1 MIDLVSQ
8 KTISSLSVKNV
19 QDILFTSWT
28 DDNTISDT
36 VSESLVRFLV
46 TLIFQ
51 GGLQMILFYSW
62 FPSVYNILNL
72 NLFAYYFHI

>member
-36 VSESLVRFLV
+36 VSESLVCFLV

-51 GGLQMILFYSW
+51 GGLQMIPFYSW
-62 FPSVYNILNL
+62 FLSVYNILNL
-72 NLFAYYFHI
+72 NLFAYYSHI